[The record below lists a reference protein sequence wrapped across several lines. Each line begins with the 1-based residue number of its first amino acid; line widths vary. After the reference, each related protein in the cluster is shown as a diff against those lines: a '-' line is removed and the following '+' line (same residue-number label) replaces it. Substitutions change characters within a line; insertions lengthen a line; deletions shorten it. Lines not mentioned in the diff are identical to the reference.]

1 MKRKTFFG
9 VIITIALLATS
20 VFYVLQTNGKS
31 YDYTLLYG
39 GNALLALVTM
49 ISYYLGTGS
58 QQERAQS
65 FVRGVYSGTLLKLFT
80 LAGGTVVYVL
90 LNKTHFNKAS
100 FLLLGI
106 MYFVY
111 MAIETAALQKHTRK
125 KTGS

>member
-1 MKRKTFFG
+1 MKRKTFSG
-9 VIITIALLATS
+9 VIITIAILASS
-20 VFYVLQTNGKS
+20 VFYVLQANGKS

-39 GNALLALVTM
+39 GNTLLALVTL

-58 QQERAQS
+58 QHERAQS
-65 FVRGVYSGTLLKLFT
+65 FVRGVYSGTLLKLFA
-80 LAGGTVVYVL
+80 LAGGTLVYVL

-111 MAIETAALQKHTRK
+111 MAVETAAMQKHTRNR
-125 KTGS
+125 TGT